1 MKDSI
6 RQNLIDA
13 GCDEEFICQFD
24 ECIADKKKC
33 EKLLA
38 AHRRRLLDEVHAGEE
53 RIGCLD
59 YLVFKMNKEGLK

>member
-1 MKDSI
+1 MKDSV

-13 GCDEEFICQFD
+13 GCDEELICKFD

-38 AHRRRLLDEVHAGEE
+38 DHRRRLLEEVHTGEA
-53 RIGCLD
+53 RIECLD
-59 YLVFKMNKEGLK
+59 YLVFKMKKDGLE